1 MANAINIIKKI
12 QKESKNAEDYN
23 TGLVGEKLIVS
34 AYKSMSLEK
43 LEKMRY
49 IINKIIKD
57 KKIYKKNEY

>member
-1 MANAINIIKKI
+1 MSNVFNIIKKI
-12 QKESKNAEDYN
+12 EKESENAEDYN

-34 AYKSMSLEK
+34 SYKTMSLEK

-57 KKIYKKNEY
+57 KKIHKKK